1 LHPRRPGGR
10 PARRHERYRRPVLAA
25 ALALVTL
32 AGAAHLYA
40 SRPQPPPAPPPPYPS
55 QAVGLAY
62 AGPVAVP
69 SGAPVGVF
77 GFAVL
82 LSVRSGPPVTVTRLA
97 QPYDGVTVTSS
108 PTAPF
113 QTKSHSARKII
124 VTLRVTQCE
133 KAPRNA
139 GLPFLDVTL
148 RNARAMQTHSFILGP
163 RYTEDLTQAL
173 EIACS
178 DDSR

>member
-1 LHPRRPGGR
+1 M
-10 PARRHERYRRPVLAA
+10 
-25 ALALVTL
+25 
-32 AGAAHLYA
+32 
-40 SRPQPPPAPPPPYPS
+40 
-55 QAVGLAY
+55 
-62 AGPVAVP
+62 AVP
-69 SGAPVGVF
+69 PGAPVGVF

-82 LSVRSGPPVTVTRLA
+82 LSVRSGAPVTVTRLA
-97 QPYDGVTVTSS
+97 QPYDGVTLTSS

-113 QTKSHSARKII
+113 QTKSHSTRKII

-148 RNARAMQTHSFILGP
+148 RNVRAIQAPSFILGP
-163 RYTEDLTQAL
+163 RYPQDLTQAL

-178 DDSR
+178 DGSR